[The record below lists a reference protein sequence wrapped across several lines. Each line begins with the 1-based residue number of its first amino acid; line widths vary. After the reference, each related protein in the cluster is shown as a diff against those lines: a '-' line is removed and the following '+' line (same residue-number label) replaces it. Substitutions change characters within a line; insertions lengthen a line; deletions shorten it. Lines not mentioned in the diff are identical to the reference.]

1 MPEFTGH
8 KDLRSYLRMIW
19 RWKFVFLLLIVA
31 APALTFVLEHGKP
44 KVYQS
49 TVLVSVN
56 QASVTSASGTTY
68 STSNIQAIAQLL
80 TTTPV
85 ADIAGNLLSPKASG
99 ASIVG
104 EVSVSPNPETGYIWI
119 TTNDHSPTRAAA
131 IANAF
136 ANALGVNQRDQ
147 TIAALK
153 GNILSFKSELA
164 KLTKS
169 NPEYQQIQQQL
180 QQARAQLTTT
190 GSGAVILQAA
200 TPNYTSVGPDVK
212 RAVLL
217 GLVIGLLLAI
227 GAVMLLEGFDRR
239 MRSPDDLESLT
250 DLPLLAAIAPSA
262 FSAEVQTSPVDDE
275 AFHMLRTALTYFTV
289 DAPVRSVMFT
299 SPGEKEG
306 KSTVASRLALASAH
320 AGLDVILVDADL
332 RRAGTTQRFGLS
344 GKPGLGTALVD
355 ARPVETAMV
364 DWPLSQSGAGRLR
377 ILPAGPPPPNPAA
390 LVSSEAMRNLLSS
403 LEAQAD
409 LVILDSP
416 AALAVSDAVPL
427 MHAVSGV
434 VLVARMNHSN
444 RDTIHRLHKII
455 DAAHGHLFGVVATG
469 VTSGPGYEKYSHEY
483 YASANGKRKRRGR
496 RKRDRT
502 ENGGVQLGQAQ
513 ATSAVA
519 TQEPQTTV
527 AEQA

>member
-19 RWKFVFLLLIVA
+19 RWKFIFVVLLVA
-31 APALTFVLEHGKP
+31 APAVTFFLEHRKP
-44 KVYQS
+44 KIYES
-49 TVLVSVN
+49 SVLVSVN
-56 QASVTSASGTTY
+56 QASITSANGSTY
-68 STSNIQAIAQLL
+68 STSNIQAIAALL

-85 ADIAGNLLSPKASG
+85 ADIAGNLLHPKVSG

-104 EVSVSPNPETGYIWI
+104 DVSVSPNPETGYIWI
-119 TTNDHSPTRAAA
+119 TTTDHSPTRAAA

-136 ANALGVNQRDQ
+136 ANALGVNQRNQ
-147 TIAALK
+147 TIAALSS
-153 GNILSFKSELA
+153 NVLSYRAELA
-164 KLTKS
+164 KLSRS
-169 NPEYQQIQQQL
+169 NPQYQQIQQEL
-180 QQARAQLTTT
+180 QAARAQLATT
-190 GSGAVILQAA
+190 GSGAVILQPA
-200 TPNYTSVGPDVK
+200 TPNYTAVGPDVK

-217 GLVIGLLLAI
+217 GLVIGVLLAI

-250 DLPLLAAIAPSA
+250 ELPLLAAIAPSA
-262 FSAEVQTSPVDDE
+262 FSAELQTSPADDE
-275 AFHMLRTALTYFTV
+275 SFQMLRTALTYFRV
-289 DAPVRSVMFT
+289 DAPIHSVMFT

-320 AGLDVILVDADL
+320 AGLDVVLVDADL
-332 RRAGTTQRFGLS
+332 RRAGTTARFGLS
-344 GKPGLGTALVD
+344 GQPGLGTALVD
-355 ARPVETAMV
+355 SRPAETTMV
-364 DWPLSQSGAGRLR
+364 DWPLAASAAGRLR

-390 LVSSEAMRNLLSS
+390 LVSSEAMRNLLTS
-403 LEAQAD
+403 LESQSD

-455 DAAHGHLFGVVATG
+455 DAAHGRIFGVVATG

-483 YASANGKRKRRGR
+483 YDSSRRGMGKR
-496 RKRDRT
+496 RKR
-502 ENGGVQLGQAQ
+502 NGSGNGSVTLSAAGSAPAAPPEQPQA
-513 ATSAVA
+513 AVS
-519 TQEPQTTV
+519 
-527 AEQA
+527 EQA